1 MRCQWILSS
10 PGSIGAKGEGAVAG
24 AGGAYREPASRVT
37 SHTAQQGNICSVI
50 KALASRVCV
59 APLPLLLLLLNAVL

>member
-10 PGSIGAKGEGAVAG
+10 PGSIGAKGEG
-24 AGGAYREPASRVT
+24 GGWAYREPASRVT

-59 APLPLLLLLLNAVL
+59 APPPPPPPPERCLVT

>member
-10 PGSIGAKGEGAVAG
+10 PGSIGAKGEG

-59 APLPLLLLLLNAVL
+59 APPPPPPPERCLVT